1 MTKSQKKY
9 LFAIYCI
16 KSEGKAVKSSEVS
29 KMLGVTKAS
38 MVKMSGKLAEEGYI
52 IKEPYREIQ
61 LTQKG
66 IQAANELFTP
76 ALILQ
81 NFLENNLTLD
91 KKSAKE
97 NSISMVTVLSEECV
111 EKFVNF
117 AISTKK

>member
-16 KSEGKAVKSSEVS
+16 KSQDKAIKSSEVS

-66 IQAANELFTP
+66 IKAANELFTP

-97 NSISMVTVLSEECV
+97 NSISMVTALSEDCIK
-111 EKFVNF
+111 KFVDF
-117 AISTKK
+117 AVIPNN

>member
-16 KSEGKAVKSSEVS
+16 KSQGKAIKSSEVS

-38 MVKMSGKLAEEGYI
+38 MVKMSEKLAEEGYI
-52 IKEPYREIQ
+52 IKEPYREIK

-97 NSISMVTVLSEECV
+97 YSISMVTALSEECV
-111 EKFVNF
+111 EKLVDF
-117 AISTKK
+117 AISTKN

>member
-38 MVKMSGKLAEEGYI
+38 MVKLSGKLAEEGYI
-52 IKEPYREIQ
+52 IKESYREIQ

-66 IQAANELFTP
+66 IKAANELFTP
-76 ALILQ
+76 SVILQ
-81 NFLENNLTLD
+81 NFLEKKLSLD

-97 NSISMVTVLSEECV
+97 NSISMVTVLSKECI
-111 EKFVNF
+111 EKLVNF
-117 AISTKK
+117 AISTKN